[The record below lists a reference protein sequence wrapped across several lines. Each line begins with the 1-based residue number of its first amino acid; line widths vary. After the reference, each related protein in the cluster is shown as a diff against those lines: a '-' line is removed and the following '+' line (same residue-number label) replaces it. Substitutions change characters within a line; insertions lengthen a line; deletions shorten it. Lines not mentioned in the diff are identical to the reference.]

1 MIYLKEFSFPS
12 LDSEE
17 FFLNE
22 IKQTCY
28 DTYYP
33 FRVLSYKELDTIAFQ
48 PITIFY
54 GGNGSG
60 KTTMLNI
67 IAETIGAKRD
77 TLYNR
82 SSFFKD
88 YLKMCDYKLWF
99 IKPEH
104 TRCITSDDVFDF
116 MLNLRSLNEGL
127 DVNRKMLFQEYLG
140 RKYSQ
145 FHMKK
150 LGDYDEI
157 KRTVEARRLSQSKFV
172 RKNMMGNVP
181 EHSNGESAFI
191 YFTEKIQDNGLYFL
205 DEPENSLSPE
215 RQLELVEFLEN
226 SVRFFACQIIMA
238 THSPFLLSMKEA
250 RIYDLD
256 ELPVVT
262 KSWTELPNVRVY
274 YDFFKK
280 HNKEFNDEKE

>member
-104 TRCITSDDVFDF
+104 TRCI
-116 MLNLRSLNEGL
+116 
-127 DVNRKMLFQEYLG
+127 
-140 RKYSQ
+140 
-145 FHMKK
+145 
-150 LGDYDEI
+150 
-157 KRTVEARRLSQSKFV
+157 
-172 RKNMMGNVP
+172 
-181 EHSNGESAFI
+181 
-191 YFTEKIQDNGLYFL
+191 
-205 DEPENSLSPE
+205 
-215 RQLELVEFLEN
+215 
-226 SVRFFACQIIMA
+226 
-238 THSPFLLSMKEA
+238 
-250 RIYDLD
+250 
-256 ELPVVT
+256 
-262 KSWTELPNVRVY
+262 
-274 YDFFKK
+274 
-280 HNKEFNDEKE
+280 